1 MEIVSKGILSKNEV
15 INSKYTILLFI
26 KNGSN
31 AQTYRVKGSDGKL
44 YFLKLFNYSKLHRSQ
59 FDMDGNLLEIEILK
73 QINHPNIVKYRDSGE
88 IIIENQKY
96 AFLVLDFIA
105 GETIADKI
113 IREDVLDE
121 YDVRQFSLGIL
132 NGLKY
137 LHTHNNCIIHNEI
150 TPQNIMLDLSGDIP
164 VVKIIDFGYARSFYS
179 STKSFYKE
187 GLNPNYMA
195 SECFNN
201 IFSPQ
206 SDLYSV
212 GALMFQSLFGLPP
225 WFKEV
230 SKFKSDRIKLEEL
243 ILEERQKSLSLPNI
257 TSSNLNINDDIFK
270 IIKKALHSNTDIRFK
285 TADDFIKSLNGDIE
299 IEDIDLDS
307 SNAKSQKENISKKET
322 KTVSAR
328 KNKGFNSIAGMQS
341 LKEKLVNDVIDLL
354 NDKEG
359 AERYGLTIPNGM
371 LLYGPPGCGK
381 TFFGERFAE
390 EAGFNYQYIRSSDLA
405 SIYVH
410 GSQEKIGKLFKE
422 ARDNAPTILC
432 FDELDALVP
441 NREKVNNVS
450 QSGEVNEFLTQLNN
464 CGEDGIFVIGT
475 TNNPNSI
482 DPAILRAGR
491 MDIKVFIPPPDEPA
505 RSALFELYLKDK
517 PLDFGIDYNKL
528 ALLTENYVVSDI
540 VLIVQEVSRS
550 MRKSRGRITMQ
561 ALENMIKS
569 IKPSVTVLDIKRYE
583 QIRNVMEKSVID
595 TEAENNTRRPI
606 GFKSQK

>member
-1 MEIVSKGILSKNEV
+1 MEIASKGILSKNEV
-15 INSKYTILLFI
+15 INSKYTVLLFI

-31 AQTYRVKGSDGKL
+31 AQTYRVKGLDGKL
-44 YFLKLFNYSKLHRSQ
+44 YFLKLFSYSKLHRSQ
-59 FDMDGNLLEIEILK
+59 FDIEGNLLEIEFLK
-73 QINHPNIVKYRDSGE
+73 QIDHPNIVKYRDSGE
-88 IIIENQKY
+88 IVIDNQKY

-113 IREDVLDE
+113 IRDDVLDE
-121 YDVRQFSLGIL
+121 YDVRHFSVGIL

-137 LHTHNNCIIHNEI
+137 LHTQANCIIHNEI

-164 VVKIIDFGYARSFYS
+164 VVKIIDFGYARSFHS

-187 GLNPNYMA
+187 GLNPYYMA

-212 GALMFQSLFGLPP
+212 GAFMFQSLFGLPP

-230 SKFKSDRIKLEEL
+230 SKFKSDRVKMEEL
-243 ILEERQKSLSLPNI
+243 ILEERNKPLALPNI
-257 TSSNLNINDDIFK
+257 TTNNLNIDDDLFK
-270 IIKKALHSNTDIRFK
+270 IIKKALHRNTDIRFK
-285 TADDFIKSLNGDIE
+285 TADDFIKALNGDVE
-299 IEDIDLDS
+299 MEDIDQDS
-307 SNAKSQKENISKKET
+307 GISKSQKESISKAET
-322 KTVSAR
+322 KPASVR
-328 KNKGFNSIAGMQS
+328 KNRGFGSIAGMQS

-381 TFFGERFAE
+381 TFFAERFAE

-464 CGEDGIFVIGT
+464 CGEEGIFVIGT

-491 MDIKVFIPPPDEPA
+491 MDIKVYIPPPDVDA
-505 RSALFELYLKDK
+505 RIALFELYLKDK

-550 MRKSRGRITMQ
+550 MRKSRGRITME

-569 IKPSVTVLDIKRYE
+569 IKPSVTVVDIKRYE
-583 QIRNVMEKSVID
+583 QIRNVIEKSEID
-595 TEAENNTRRPI
+595 TEPENNTRRPI
-606 GFKSQK
+606 GFRSQK

>member
-1 MEIVSKGILSKNEV
+1 MEIASKGILSKNEV
-15 INSKYTILLFI
+15 INSKYTVLLFI

-31 AQTYRVKGSDGKL
+31 AQTYRVKGLDGKL

-59 FDMDGNLLEIEILK
+59 FDIEGNLLEIEFLK
-73 QINHPNIVKYRDSGE
+73 QIDHPNIVKYRDNGE
-88 IIIENQKY
+88 IVIENQKY

-121 YDVRQFSLGIL
+121 YDVRQFSVGIL

-137 LHTHNNCIIHNEI
+137 LHTQDNCIIHNEI

-164 VVKIIDFGYARSFYS
+164 VVKIIDFGYARSFHS
-179 STKSFYKE
+179 SNKSFYKE

-212 GALMFQSLFGLPP
+212 GALMFQTLFGLPP

-243 ILEERQKSLSLPNI
+243 ILEERQKPLSLPNI
-257 TSSNLNINDDIFK
+257 TSSNLNINDYIFN

-285 TADDFIKSLNGDIE
+285 TADDFIKALNGD

-307 SNAKSQKENISKKET
+307 SNVKSQKESISKKET
-322 KTVSAR
+322 KPVSAR

-341 LKEKLVNDVIDLL
+341 LKDKLINDIIDLL

-381 TFFGERFAE
+381 TFFAERFAE

-517 PLDFGIDYNKL
+517 PLDFGINYNKL

-550 MRKSRGRITMQ
+550 MRKSRGRITME

-569 IKPSVTVLDIKRYE
+569 IKPSVAVLDIKRYE
-583 QIRNVMEKSVID
+583 QIRNVMEKSEID

-606 GFKSQK
+606 GFRSQK